1 MRLVPNTEDTVPASL
16 ARYLLPNERHVIS
29 VREHPAVL
37 IPPIFFVL
45 LGLAIAGWLSN
56 WAAHGDSAVIVG
68 IWIAWG
74 VLLLWLAGKLAE
86 WSVHYFAVTS
96 QRLML
101 STGLVN
107 KRVNMIPLAKVTD
120 VEFRRSS
127 TGRLLGFGEFEI
139 LAPGMDGRMR
149 HIRFIPY
156 PEQLYLEVCGLMFMG
171 GKPPES
177 GE

>member
-29 VREHPAVL
+29 VREHPAVV
-37 IPPIFFVL
+37 ISPIFFVL

-56 WAAHGDSAVIVG
+56 WAAHGNSDVILG

-74 VLLLWLAGKLAE
+74 VLLLWLGGKLAE

-107 KRVNMIPLAKVTD
+107 N
-120 VEFRRSS
+120 
-127 TGRLLGFGEFEI
+127 G
-139 LAPGMDGRMR
+139 
-149 HIRFIPY
+149 
-156 PEQLYLEVCGLMFMG
+156 
-171 GKPPES
+171 
-177 GE
+177 

>member
-1 MRLVPNTEDTVPASL
+1 MPINASSL
-16 ARYLLPNERHVIS
+16 RA
-29 VREHPAVL
+29 A
-37 IPPIFFVL
+37 PPTRAPSIF
-45 LGLAIAGWLSN
+45 GWLSN
-56 WAAHGDSAVIVG
+56 SAAHGNGTVILV
-68 IWIAWG
+68 IWVAWALLG
-74 VLLLWLAGKLAE
+74 VWLVIRLAE

-107 KRVNMIPLAKVTD
+107 KRVNMIPLAKVSD

-171 GKPPES
+171 GKPPD

>member
-37 IPPIFFVL
+37 IRPIFFVL

-56 WAAHGDSAVIVG
+56 AAAHGNGTVILV
-68 IWIAWG
+68 IWVAWG
-74 VLLLWLAGKLAE
+74 VLLLWLVGKLAE

-101 STGLVN
+101 STGLVT
-107 KRVNMIPLAKVTD
+107 KKVNMIPRQVGSSATASSR
-120 VEFRRSS
+120 FSRPGWTAGCGTSGSSPTRSS
-127 TGRLLGFGEFEI
+127 SISRC
-139 LAPGMDGRMR
+139 AD
-149 HIRFIPY
+149 
-156 PEQLYLEVCGLMFMG
+156 
-171 GKPPES
+171 
-177 GE
+177 

>member
-37 IPPIFFVL
+37 IRPIFYVL
-45 LGLAIAGWLSN
+45 VGLALAGWLSN
-56 WAAHGDSAVIVG
+56 WGAHGNGTVILA
-68 IWIAWG
+68 IWVAWG
-74 VLLLWLAGKLAE
+74 VLLLWLVGKLAE

-101 STGLVN
+101 STGLVT
-107 KRVNMIPLAKVTD
+107 KKVNMNPLPKVTD
-120 VEFRRSS
+120 IEFRRSS
-127 TGRLLGFGEFEI
+127 TGRFLGYGEFEI

-149 HIRFIPY
+149 NIRFIPY

-171 GKPPES
+171 GKPPEG